1 MPGNPDEL
9 ERFLKSFR
17 EGGAVPVTRR
27 AFLQGSSAALAA
39 AAQSAAES
47 SLIGALTNP
56 TSSLSDD
63 IAAVDQKTY
72 LPHYSE
78 DEQVLYQ
85 LVAPVS
91 AGKDPFNHSPL
102 VLDGMRLVMTR
113 ATDFLHASFTFANVS
128 LLLHFGKPY
137 LLRTDDGKPAL
148 VTIHLPPQHQQEEAF
163 IEDSSGA
170 TPTGDTLPT
179 MPVELTLSGETTFT
193 YPLSLP
199 AHKRIPLMLDGLL
212 CWTSAPTATD
222 TSSAI
227 ELPYRTVIQ
236 SVEASSVYQSSTL
249 PDKDDADTPPQL
261 WHLTLEA
268 QAVTA
273 ISVVR
278 AKGIITLTLPSVTGW
293 TQYQTIGILQ
303 PAMLAG
309 DFVISSVSSSGST
322 ATITFPQLGTDIKL
336 GNTPLS
342 LANRFVATRAL
353 DFLPAVISVASSG
366 NTVTLTFSSVP
377 AVRSAALIYVAPEQ
391 NDPGTAGTYVVTAV
405 SGNSLSYDL
414 PSGTAP
420 KACTVSLVRYVP
432 YTADGTV
439 NIITTQATALHPA
452 EGVLLFNSVDQT
464 TTAATVATP
473 DIPSSGNFKTTLTFT
488 GNNKLPA
495 AGMLVLQKTY
505 PVDQQ
510 DRHDLVVRSVPDKD
524 PTHDVPMAVDQLVFS
539 ALGAWFSTQA
549 SFKPASLTGCFATPP
564 PSMEKYIYRMAQ
576 GRDYYVEIDRT
587 GYLLPYGHEAAWLK
601 ITRRVFY
608 RVEVDVTPAENVC
621 FLRQQF
627 FIVPRQ
633 KTRMLRMAQNH
644 GNEMPFTQVDILT
657 PVTPAL
663 FAGDGS
669 SCDALGGEN
678 GYFWPSY
685 KTDRLF
691 NFDLRAYDGA
701 DPRTAIPFSQPLMF
715 VSTNIACMTPN
726 VVGYYNNSAYTVPGA
741 GGAPATNSPR
751 PTWRQADFSGQS
763 FHFAQSVRKGDTQ
776 LHAGPMSFKVAA
788 LQATD
793 STDVVNFQGTYV
805 LPNEPLV
812 MYRSQLDWAAVD
824 IPAMRVFTGN
834 SASVND
840 LPNPAGGTCQTTDH
854 LPCLPA
860 PIPFPSGYVK
870 VDFDPLYLQQGF
882 TISNPVE
889 VFLRVDNTDIAPNS
903 GGPPSHAALTFP
915 GQQGGGAATP
925 TSPVG
930 GLSRSH
936 GITNQNTPSSTP
948 SSTYVTANV
957 GFDPTVD
964 FQPLNIDGFLQAK
977 LLGCISLSD
986 VVAQIGDV
994 TSALNNIPSLNLSNI
1009 YGLANE
1015 AISEISTIQKSIS
1028 TAIKQ
1033 LKTATDTIDSN
1044 LQSATDT
1051 LCDAIEGFV
1060 LNLAPLDP
1068 PTAALLVA
1076 PAVANCGSVTS
1087 LPTLYG
1093 MVSNTLQSSMTAI
1106 ATDVANEIKNN
1117 GVTELAGEDYN
1128 LLRVAGDIDLMSDL
1142 WPSIYQT
1149 YGAGLAGRAIFT
1161 LDDVKSKLQKDI
1173 YHAAVKALSRER
1185 RPLDQLL
1192 AQLKKFLDALNTVA
1206 TGTINANTISGVRT
1220 QASALISTF
1229 VRTFKQLGVEL
1240 STPTLSQYCYKTYYQ
1255 TLLPTVQN
1263 GARAET
1269 GLWTQLKSSLNGVQT
1284 DIQNVVAVH
1293 HAAFKNV
1300 ISAWR
1305 TQHHLNLPSTLT
1317 ADYDQ
1322 VMTCGVNL
1330 ATLFVYDPIEA
1341 AIDAAQPAF
1350 IAGASIVG
1358 GVLDGLNSALS
1369 TIAGIE
1375 QQFENV
1381 IDLLETP
1388 IAVTGSYTLA
1398 DIPLQDGPA
1407 GNAIFLAHNAGAK
1420 AHLRVDATVSA
1431 SATPLSPSSAT
1442 LDYLVKAGIYDF
1454 SLNLLPAA
1462 SFITVAFDEFSY
1474 TASRSAG
1481 THFNCKLASVDSVL
1495 LDDVL
1500 GFVAG
1505 LVAAFG
1511 PLGGADDDD
1520 DDDGDDDGDDGSGGG
1535 PGLVPIIH
1543 LAGFGLS
1550 VGFELKV
1557 PPIEAGGFQLI
1568 NIGFSI
1574 ALAISF
1580 GNDPLKLQFYFAR
1593 PDAHFL
1599 MSATIWGG
1607 GGFLGLELRPNG
1619 VDRVQGAMEFGAC
1632 AGVDLGG
1639 VAEGEVHI
1647 FGGIYFDFG
1656 DQRAILTG
1664 YVRAGGSLR
1673 IIKIITVSLEFYLGL
1688 TYENDG
1694 GQSSVY
1700 GDCTLT
1706 VSISILFF
1714 HADVSV
1720 HMHWQW
1726 AGSSTG
1732 STQHMAARPEVA
1744 NGANNKALSNPATC
1758 SAVNPRT
1765 AQWTQDFWSKYTAAF
1780 R

>member
-1 MPGNPDEL
+1 MTRKSEEL
-9 ERFLKSFR
+9 DRFKKSFR
-17 EGGAVPVTRR
+17 DHDGLSITRR
-27 AFLQGSSAALAA
+27 VFLQGSAALAA
-39 AAQSAAES
+39 AARSAAES
-47 SLIGALTNP
+47 SLIGALAGSP
-56 TSSLSDD
+56 PLSDD
-63 IAAVDQKTY
+63 VAAAERKTY

-78 DEQVLYQ
+78 NEQVLYE
-85 LVAPVS
+85 LIAPS
-91 AGKDPFNHSPL
+91 DARKDVFDHSRL
-102 VLDGMRLVMTR
+102 VLDGMRLVVTR
-113 ATDFLHASFTFANVS
+113 ATDFLHATFTFSNTS
-128 LLLHFGKPY
+128 LQFHCGKPH
-137 LLRTDDGKPAL
+137 LARTDPDKECIA
-148 VTIHLPPQHQQEEAF
+148 TIHLPPQHQQEEAF
-163 IEDSSGA
+163 IEDSYGA
-170 TPTGDTLPT
+170 TPTGDTPPST
-179 MPVELTLSGETTFT
+179 PVELTISGETAFT
-193 YPLSLP
+193 YPLALP
-199 AHKRIPLMLDGLL
+199 AQKRMPLTLEGLL
-212 CWTSAPTATD
+212 CGTNALSTID

-227 ELPYRTVIQ
+227 ELPYRTIIQ
-236 SVEASSVYQSSTL
+236 STEACSTYQSSAL
-249 PDKDDADTPPQL
+249 SDEDNPDAPPQL
-261 WHLTLEA
+261 WHLTLQAQSVEA
-268 QAVTA
+268 V
-273 ISVVR
+273 SVVR
-278 AKGIITLTLPSVTGW
+278 ASGVVTLILPSASGW
-293 TQYQTIGILQ
+293 QPYQTIGILE

-309 DFVISSVSSSGST
+309 DFVISSVSTSGST

-336 GNTPLS
+336 GTTKLS
-342 LANRFVATRAL
+342 LANRFVATQAL

-366 NTVTLTFSSVP
+366 NTVTLTFGAAP
-377 AVRSAALIYVAPEQ
+377 AVQTNALIYVAPEK
-391 NDPGTAGTYVVTAV
+391 NDPGTAGTYVVMAV
-405 SGNSLSYDL
+405 SGNTLTYVL
-414 PSGTAP
+414 PSGTVP
-420 KACTVSLVRYVP
+420 RACTVSLVRSIP
-432 YTADGTV
+432 YTGDGTA
-439 NIITTQATALHPA
+439 NIITTQATALHPQEA
-452 EGVLLFNSVDQT
+452 VSLFNPVDQST
-464 TTAATVATP
+464 TPATVATP
-473 DIPSSGNFKTTLTFT
+473 DVPSTGNFKTTLTFT
-488 GNNKLPA
+488 GSNKLPA
-495 AGMLVLQKTY
+495 AGMLLLQKNY

-549 SFKPASLTGCFATPP
+549 TFKPASLTGCFAAPP

-608 RVEVDVTPAENVC
+608 RVEVDVTPAENIC
-621 FLRQQF
+621 FLRQEF
-627 FIVPRQ
+627 FVVPRQ
-633 KTRMLRMAQNH
+633 KTRMLRMAPNH

-669 SCDALGGEN
+669 SCDALN
-678 GYFWPSY
+678 GDVSYFWPSY

-691 NFDLRAYDGA
+691 NFDLRAYDGS
-701 DPRTAIPFSQPLMF
+701 DPRTAIPFSQPLLF
-715 VSTNIACMTPN
+715 ISTNIACETAD
-726 VVGYYNNSAYTVPGA
+726 VVGYYNDSSYTL
-741 GGAPATNSPR
+741 PATGSTPATSTPR
-751 PTWRQADFSGQS
+751 PSWRQADFSGQA

-788 LQATD
+788 LQTTD
-793 STDVVNFQGTYV
+793 PTDAVNFQGTYV

-824 IPAMRVFTGN
+824 IPAMRVFSGN
-834 SASVND
+834 SASVMD
-840 LPNPAGGTCQTTDH
+840 LHGAVPGPCTTTDH

-882 TISNPVE
+882 TTRNPVE
-889 VFLRVDNTDIAPNS
+889 VFLRVDNTDIPPNS
-903 GGPPSHAALTFP
+903 GGPPSHAALGFP

-925 TSPVG
+925 TSPVR

-936 GITNQNTPSSTP
+936 GITNQSTPSSTP
-948 SSTYVTANV
+948 SSTTVTANV
-957 GFDPTVD
+957 SFDPTVD
-964 FQPLNIDGFLQAK
+964 FANLNLNNNFLQAK

-986 VVAQIGDV
+986 IVAEIGDV

-1009 YGLANE
+1009 YGLAKQ
-1015 AISEISTIQKSIS
+1015 ATSTVLTIQASIS
-1028 TAIKQ
+1028 TAIGK
-1033 LKTATDTIDSN
+1033 LKAVTDTIDSN
-1044 LQSATDT
+1044 LQGATDT
-1051 LCDAIEGFV
+1051 LCQSIECFL

-1068 PTAALLVA
+1068 PAAALLVA
-1076 PAVANCGSVTS
+1076 PAPNCGSVTN
-1087 LPTLYG
+1087 LATLYG
-1093 MVSNTLQSSMTAI
+1093 MASNTLQSSMTAI

-1117 GVTELAGEDYN
+1117 GVTELVGEDYN

-1149 YGAGLAGRAIFT
+1149 YGADLVGRAIFT
-1161 LDDVKSKLQKDI
+1161 LDDVTSKLQKDI
-1173 YHAAVKALSRER
+1173 YHAAVKTLSRER

-1192 AQLKKFLDALNTVA
+1192 TQLNKFLDALQTVLSGNVTA
-1206 TGTINANTISGVRT
+1206 DTIAGVRS
-1220 QASALISTF
+1220 QFSALISTF
-1229 VRTFKQLGVEL
+1229 TRTFKQLGIEL
-1240 STPTLSQYCYKTYYQ
+1240 STSSLTRDFYAAYYAK
-1255 TLLPTVQN
+1255 LLPTVQ
-1263 GARAET
+1263 GGMRAET
-1269 GLWTQLKSSLNGVQT
+1269 GLWKQLKTSLDGVQT
-1284 DIQNVVAVH
+1284 DVQNVVAVH
-1293 HAAFKNV
+1293 HTAFTNV
-1300 ISAWR
+1300 MSALR
-1305 TQHHLNLPSTLT
+1305 AKHSLQLPSSLT

-1322 VMTCGVNL
+1322 VMTCGANL
-1330 ATLFVYDPIEA
+1330 ATLFVYDTLEA
-1341 AIDAAQPAF
+1341 AIDTAQPAF
-1350 IAGASIVG
+1350 TAGAKVADS
-1358 GVLDGLNSALS
+1358 VLQDINDVLA
-1369 TIAGIE
+1369 TITGIE
-1375 QQFENV
+1375 QQLESV

-1388 IAVTGSYTLA
+1388 IAITGSYTLA

-1407 GNAIFLAHNAGAK
+1407 GNAIFLAHNADAK

-1431 SATPLSPSSAT
+1431 SATPISPNSAT
-1442 LDYLVKAGIYDF
+1442 VDYQVKAGIYDF

-1462 SFITVAFDEFSY
+1462 SFITVAFNEFSY

-1481 THFNCKLASVDSVL
+1481 THFNCKLASVDSVI

-1511 PLGGADDDD
+1511 PLGGAADDDD
-1520 DDDGDDDGDDGSGGG
+1520 DDSDDDDDEDGGDSGG
-1535 PGLVPIIH
+1535 GLVPIIH

-1599 MSATIWGG
+1599 MSAAIYGG

-1632 AGVDLGG
+1632 AGIDLG
-1639 VAEGEVHI
+1639 VAQGEVHI

-1656 DQRAILTG
+1656 DQRCVLTG
-1664 YVRAGGSLR
+1664 YISAGGSLR
-1673 IIKIITVSLEFYLGL
+1673 IIDIITVSLEFYLGL
-1688 TYENDG
+1688 TYREDGNDT
-1694 GQSSVY
+1694 SVY

-1726 AGSSTG
+1726 AGSNTG
-1732 STQHMAARPEVA
+1732 STQRQSQL
-1744 NGANNKALSNPATC
+1744 NGSKNKALEKPAPC
-1758 SAVNPRT
+1758 SDVNPRLQ
-1765 AQWTQDFWSKYTAAF
+1765 QWDDAFWTKYTAGF